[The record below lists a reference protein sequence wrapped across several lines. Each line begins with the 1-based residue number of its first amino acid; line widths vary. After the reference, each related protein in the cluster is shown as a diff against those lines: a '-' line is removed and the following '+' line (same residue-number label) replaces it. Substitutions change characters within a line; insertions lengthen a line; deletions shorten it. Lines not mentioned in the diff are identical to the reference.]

1 MKNQKLVE
9 EFIEFSES
17 VIAGK
22 VTTQMW
28 EKYAI
33 NHYYDEALEKARSEL
48 VKILIEFDPKGEGK
62 SLSSDVK
69 EKLEKIKNE
78 LKQQNT

>member
-17 VIAGK
+17 VIAGT

-33 NHYYDEALEKARSEL
+33 NHYFDEALEKARRDL
-48 VKILIEFDPKGEGK
+48 VKTIIEFDPKGDRK
-62 SLSSDVK
+62 PLSPEVK
-69 EKLEKIKNE
+69 EKLEKIRNE